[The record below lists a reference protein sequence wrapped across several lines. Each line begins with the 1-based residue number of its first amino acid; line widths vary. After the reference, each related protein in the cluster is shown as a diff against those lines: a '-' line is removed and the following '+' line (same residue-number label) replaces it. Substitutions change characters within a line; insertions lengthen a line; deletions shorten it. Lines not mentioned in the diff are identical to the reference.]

1 MLHGILF
8 RLRSGFVR
16 AFVGRWPRYLKMLS
30 PRFRSWIDCHL
41 FENRMARNSR
51 TVPLVVAEQFTN
63 LVDDVPENPH
73 FIGKSVDSI
82 DQFFVRQGR

>member
-1 MLHGILF
+1 
-8 RLRSGFVR
+8 
-16 AFVGRWPRYLKMLS
+16 
-30 PRFRSWIDCHL
+30 
-41 FENRMARNSR
+41 MARNSR